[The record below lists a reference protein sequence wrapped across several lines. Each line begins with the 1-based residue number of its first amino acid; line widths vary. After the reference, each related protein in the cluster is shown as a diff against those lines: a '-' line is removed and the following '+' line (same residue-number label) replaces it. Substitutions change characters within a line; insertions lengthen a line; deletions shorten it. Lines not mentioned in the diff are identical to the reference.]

1 MNRKYIAFILMLV
14 VVWLAGCGTA
24 QNNPG
29 GNENNTPA
37 GNVQITDDPVDPNT
51 DSIPTSDEQTFDELS
66 FLLYRLETLK
76 SGDIKGVTDATWI
89 HVGNDFEADN
99 VQLAALINAAAKNS
113 ISFEDNNDPAGLLKL
128 YFSESRRPESGD
140 YEVAD
145 FTISSSEN
153 IVHVSYHIED
163 NEHGLHFRCEISL
176 QDADLY
182 RYLYSFYMENKPED
196 EEALNKYGEILS
208 ERARWRM
215 DYHNTNYVQE
225 GFPTFTGF
233 EIAYLRLYDSFDYGD
248 YHYEIYSWD
257 PGFFT
262 DDPNPGRYGWPQD
275 GTLDQLG
282 RIRYYE
288 PDRYFV
294 AAWTHDNLEYEFFS
308 NLIFYDWNQN
318 FHADIIKHFTGEI
331 YPVLSL
337 SEEQA
342 TQVARLD
349 DAVIEYAVEYV
360 QQMIAYHNGLGAD
373 SGYSIIGVYITCIEY
388 IPVPAVGL
396 TDGLYLYRF
405 EYRLLTDH
413 PENVLLAGGMTMD
426 GEWITEWGSTG
437 QPYLLFWHDWSE
449 GKNIWKHICVT
460 NTDVIM
466 TEYATQEM
474 LAKYDD
480 PYLAASVELYHK
492 YLQENTA
499 ELFSLLGH
507 TDGAG
512 SEDLSYELY
521 QAFQAAPRGFI
532 GAAAELSGD
541 NLTEMAKLLVYYA
554 GYFDLVDFRN
564 QVISCGDDMLT
575 DSEQR
580 VIEEILQRVDGKL
593 DGSD

>member
-37 GNVQITDDPVDPNT
+37 GNVQITDDPADPNT

-163 NEHGLHFRCEISL
+163 DEQGLHFRCEISL
-176 QDADLY
+176 RDADLY
-182 RYLYSFYMENKPED
+182 RYLYSFYMENKPVD
-196 EEALNKYGEILS
+196 EEALDKYGEILS
-208 ERARWRM
+208 ERTRWRM

-225 GFPTFTGF
+225 GFPAFTGF

-248 YHYEIYSWD
+248 YRYEIYSWD

-262 DDPNPGRYGWPQD
+262 DDPNPERYGWPQD

-308 NLIFYDWNQN
+308 NSIFYDWKFN
-318 FHADIIKHFTGEI
+318 FQSDIIKHFTGEI

-337 SEEQA
+337 PEEQA
-342 TQVARLD
+342 TQAARLD

-360 QQMIAYHNGLGAD
+360 RQMITYHNELGAD
-373 SGYSIIGVYITCIEY
+373 GGYSIIEAHITSIEY

-396 TDGLYLYRF
+396 TDGLYLYRL
-405 EYRLLTDH
+405 EYRLLADH

-449 GKNIWKHICVT
+449 GQNIWKYICAT

-466 TEYATQEM
+466 TEYATPEM
-474 LAKYDD
+474 LERYDD
-480 PYLAASVELYHK
+480 LYLAAAVGLYHK
-492 YLQENTA
+492 YLQENEA
-499 ELFSLLGH
+499 
-507 TDGAG
+507 
-512 SEDLSYELY
+512 
-521 QAFQAAPRGFI
+521 R
-532 GAAAELSGD
+532 
-541 NLTEMAKLLVYYA
+541 
-554 GYFDLVDFRN
+554 
-564 QVISCGDDMLT
+564 
-575 DSEQR
+575 
-580 VIEEILQRVDGKL
+580 
-593 DGSD
+593 